1 MSQTHETAIKV
12 DVYTDELMP
21 VLKLLNLALMCKDVT
36 MWMSEEQLD
45 KIYGFKDDWA
55 TLALEYKE

>member
-1 MSQTHETAIKV
+1 MTYTHETAIKV

-36 MWMSEEQLD
+36 KWMSEAQLD
-45 KIYGFKDDWA
+45 KIYSFKDDWA
-55 TLALEYKE
+55 ILALEHNE